1 MCNEA
6 LIDLSETERLLKVYA
21 NPPAYTIQKS
31 SHAVYN
37 TIKPSSPRSLPLM
50 SVDLR

>member
-21 NPPAYTIQKS
+21 NNPPTITIQKS
-31 SHAVYN
+31 SMQY
-37 TIKPSSPRSLPLM
+37 IIQSSLLLLA
-50 SVDLR
+50 LRL